1 MEPGKKVGSYVL
13 EEPVGRGGMGVVY
26 RGRHEKLQ
34 RAVAVKSIN
43 PKGTHDLRR
52 LRHRFEREAFVQA
65 QLDHPGIVKIYDYI
79 VSEQSYFI
87 VMEYVEGRSLAQV
100 IKENPG
106 GVELNRALDIFEQI
120 LSAISYAHTFTYR
133 DEAGAT
139 HRGIVHRDLKP
150 PNIMVTDGDR
160 VKVTD
165 FGIVKLVGAE
175 ATDTSKI
182 AYGSP
187 RYVSPEQAAGEQLDQ
202 RSDIYSLGVILY
214 EMLTGQPPFGPRGEG
229 REKWTPTE
237 ILRAHR
243 ELAPAPP
250 SQANPSRTPQVEAVV
265 LRALEKKP
273 ERRFASAED
282 FLRALRRARGLPVEN
297 EAREA
302 KGAGG
307 ADAAAARV
315 TTRTDGAKATGVLG
329 ETTDELSSDPYH
341 TQPIT
346 HEPCPE
352 CGEAAGSDGGRC
364 RACGRDA
371 TASPATAELARRDAT
386 ARQGGRGLRLL
397 AVSVALFALLASL
410 VYLAGRILKPSA
422 SDEGA
427 ASLNATPTPA
437 STPTPAPAPPHPG
450 DASKPLEA
458 SVSVD
463 SSYDGYTE
471 KPLADGVTDV
481 REIRGMRYNRGNWV
495 SAESPAPHWVELDFG
510 RASRV
515 TAVYVYWGFDKDRYM
530 PSRRVELQA
539 PDGAGGWRTVS
550 TLEAGDNFDRAAF
563 EFEPF
568 EAKSLRVLQP
578 AQSGPSNRPFVMW
591 LREVQA
597 FGAR

>member
-34 RAVAVKSIN
+34 RAVAVKSIS
-43 PKGTHDLRR
+43 PRGTHDLRR

-87 VMEYVEGRSLAQV
+87 VMEYVEGRSLAQL
-100 IKENPG
+100 IKENAG
-106 GVELNRALDIFEQI
+106 GIEVERALDLFEQI

-187 RYVSPEQAAGEQLDQ
+187 RYVSPEQAAGETLDQ
-202 RSDIYSLGVILY
+202 RSDIYSLGIILY
-214 EMLTGQPPFGPRGEG
+214 EMLTGDVPFGPRRGPE
-229 REKWTPTE
+229 EQKLTPTE

-243 ELAPAPP
+243 EQQPAPP
-250 SQANPSRTPQVEAVV
+250 SQHNPAITPQVEAVV
-265 LRALEKKP
+265 MRALEKKP
-273 ERRFASAED
+273 ERRFATAED
-282 FLRALRRARGLPVEN
+282 FLRALRRARGRAAETETLTPR
-297 EAREA
+297 AA
-302 KGAGG
+302 QAATDSKG
-307 ADAAAARV
+307 
-315 TTRTDGAKATGVLG
+315 TGLLG
-329 ETTDELSSDPYH
+329 ETTDELLRDPYH
-341 TQPIT
+341 TQPIA
-346 HEPCPE
+346 HEPCDA
-352 CGEAAGSDGGRC
+352 CGESAGSDGGRC
-364 RACGRDA
+364 RACGRDM
-371 TASPATAELARRDAT
+371 TASPATAELLRRDAT
-386 ARQGGRGLRLL
+386 TRQGGRGLRLF
-397 AVSVALFALLASL
+397 AVAVALFVLLASL
-410 VYLAGRILKPSA
+410 VYLAGRSLKPSTVDEEVA
-422 SDEGA
+422 ST
-427 ASLNATPTPA
+427 N
-437 STPTPAPAPPHPG
+437 STPTPAGTPTPAP
-450 DASKPLEA
+450 DVSSKPLEA
-458 SVSVD
+458 RVSVD
-463 SSYDGYTE
+463 SSFDGYNA
-471 KPLADGVTDV
+471 KPLTDGVTDV
-481 REIRGMRYNRGNWV
+481 REIRSLRYNRGNWV
-495 SAESPAPHWVELDFG
+495 SDESPAPHWIVLDFG
-510 RASRV
+510 RATRV
-515 TAVYVYWGFDKDRYM
+515 TALYVFWGFDRERYM

-539 PDGAGGWRTVS
+539 ADGAGGWRTVS
-550 TLEAGDNFDRAAF
+550 SLEPGDNFDRTAF

-568 EAKSLRVLQP
+568 EAKAVRVFQP

-591 LREVQA
+591 VREVEV